1 MDYLM
6 VVTAA
11 GKSHWILSDGRSGK
25 LIVSRERIV
34 TSTGTETPHPQPK
47 RQHLFLS
54 LAGPHAK

>member
-11 GKSHWILSDGRSGK
+11 GKSYLVLSDSCGRIQ
-25 LIVSRERIV
+25 IVRRERIA
-34 TSTGTETPHPQPK
+34 TTTGTQSPHPQQK

-54 LAGPHAK
+54 MAGPHAK